1 MSKRPPRLTPKRR
14 TTLCAELLVPHVPR
28 GFTALVAE
36 DEHLEELAARSRE
49 AFGDAAL
56 TTTDLRR
63 YVHKA
68 HAMILGLQKR
78 GAIVAY
84 CLIELNAGQRRIYV
98 VETYTASELR
108 GKGYGSWLRGRVDAI
123 GETLGYRSVTSHVSV
138 RNTPALKL
146 NEKAGMT
153 IVRQIP
159 GYYDDGRAAF
169 YLRKLLPGG

>member
-1 MSKRPPRLTPKRR
+1 MSNQPPRLTPKRR
-14 TTLCAELLVPHVPR
+14 TALCAELLAPHAPR
-28 GFTALVAE
+28 GFTAFVAD
-36 DEHLEELAARSRE
+36 DEHLAELAARSKQ

-56 TTTDLRR
+56 TTTELRR

-78 GAIVAY
+78 GVIVAY

-98 VETYTASELR
+98 VETYTAPELR

-123 GETLGYRSVTSHVSV
+123 GQTLGYRSVTSHVSV
-138 RNTPALKL
+138 HNTPALKL

-153 IVRQIP
+153 VMREVP
-159 GYYDDGRAAF
+159 GYYEDGRAAF
-169 YLRKLLPGG
+169 YLRKRLPGG